1 MGDNGRTWIIPKT
14 TKLIPLDI
22 AMPSAKTTLPSGLIV
37 DIQETGGH

>member
-22 AMPSAKTTLPSGLIV
+22 AMPSAKTTLSRIFCVPKLPP
-37 DIQETGGH
+37 